1 MNDEWQANCKLKTWV
16 IFSMFLF
23 AGLSESASSSTLSLK
38 VKIEVVSKVSTVG
51 LAFFF
56 AVLYV
61 FIFLSP
67 YLSI

>member
-1 MNDEWQANCKLKTWV
+1 
-16 IFSMFLF
+16 MFLF